1 MKVRCL
7 LMNIAQM
14 MRAIEMVNWTPTRE
28 YLIALPL
35 RVAANEPFSDR
46 AGGTE
51 VEYMAG
57 YRLAMIA
64 TSTATPT
71 VKATMSGLEPKLVV
85 NGIRSAR

>member
-1 MKVRCL
+1 
-7 LMNIAQM
+7 MNIAQM

-35 RVAANEPFSDR
+35 RVAENEPFSDR
-46 AGGTE
+46 AGGSE
-51 VEYMAG
+51 VEYKAG

>member
-1 MKVRCL
+1 MKERCL

-35 RVAANEPFSDR
+35 RVAENEPFSDR
-46 AGGTE
+46 AGGSE
-51 VEYMAG
+51 VEYKAG
-57 YRLAMIA
+57 YRLAMI
-64 TSTATPT
+64 ATPT